1 MSKDNPQASF
11 QRYPRTFKSRLVQRC
26 LLRPKSIHNLSKNSS
41 IVGELKIDKHTE
53 FLTHQ
58 NLQLKQHCKLC
69 NKQKISSKYLCNIHK
84 VIATIEQTK
93 IQYPRSTIYFMIYRK
108 IPNKSSGLI
117 GIFKHILGGL
127 IFGGLIVRGDFVLVS
142 SY

>member
-69 NKQKISSKYLCNIHK
+69 NKWKISNEYLCNIHK

-93 IQYPRSTIYFMIYRK
+93 IQYPRSAMYSLIYRK
-108 IPNKSSGLI
+108 IPNISPGPQTFFSTL
-117 GIFKHILGGL
+117 LGAYTRR
-127 IFGGLIVRGDFVLVS
+127 LIVRGNFLLVS